1 MKKNLAVRIGAVVMV
16 LMVAFFSI
24 LPDLVSAE
32 GDDTDFLAESE
43 IVAEA
48 PEEEVPEVS
57 EEEVRGVSEVDGNT
71 VWPD

>member
-57 EEEVRGVSEVDGNT
+57 EEEV
-71 VWPD
+71 P